1 MWDYPPTQ
9 ELLSIAN
16 ALLSNSIPPH
26 VGGQVWKR
34 RTNER
39 QKQKNENNKTKED
52 DYGSAD
58 ILITLNTGTIV
69 MYIGLIT
76 SMIAIIG
83 VGAYIIKKKVIGE
96 I

>member
-26 VGGQVWKR
+26 VGGRSGKEEQTKDKNKKR
-34 RTNER
+34 
-39 QKQKNENNKTKED
+39 ENNKTKE
-52 DYGSAD
+52 
-58 ILITLNTGTIV
+58 GT
-69 MYIGLIT
+69 
-76 SMIAIIG
+76 
-83 VGAYIIKKKVIGE
+83 E